1 MNARRAYSLGA
12 GVAVT
17 VLGVVLLLFEEGT
30 LSIDGGWLAAVLAA
44 LAGAALVSSGLGER
58 EP

>member
-1 MNARRAYSLGA
+1 MSARRAYSLGA
-12 GVAVT
+12 SVAVT